1 MENILEEI
9 GLTQNETRVYLALNG
24 LGTSTISPIVNK
36 ANISN
41 SKIYIILEKLIKKG
55 LVSHILIN
63 NIKHYKTAEP
73 ERLLDLLEE
82 KKKVIKN
89 EEEQIKKILPKLL
102 SQKNLGIKEREVEV
116 FEGFNGLKV
125 ARERT
130 LRLLKKGDELLI
142 LGASKFSTSQ
152 FEYYWENYHKR
163 RINQGIKCR
172 YLMNKDVRMAEGKKR
187 EKWRLTQVKYFH
199 QDLSFALIRIDIY
212 LDYVNIAID
221 AVKPFV
227 ISIKSKEITDSFKSY
242 FEVLWKSAK
251 E

>member
-24 LGTSTISPIVNK
+24 LVTSTISPIVNK

-142 LGASKFSTSQ
+142 LGASKFSTSEY
-152 FEYYWENYHKR
+152 EYYWENYHKR
-163 RINQGIKCR
+163 RIAKGISCR
-172 YLMNKDVRMAEGKKR
+172 FIMEDATKKEEGKKR
-187 EKWRLTQVKYFH
+187 EKWKLTKVRY
-199 QDLSFALIRIDIY
+199 
-212 LDYVNIAID
+212 
-221 AVKPFV
+221 
-227 ISIKSKEITDSFKSY
+227 IKQKTSTPI
-242 FEVLWKSAK
+242 
-251 E
+251 